1 MSQATADAKTNKAD
15 DTALTTG
22 DPGVPLKQ
30 DDYVPAIEHKTQ
42 LPGAQ
47 ALTLVYDWL
56 MDGAQRISEALGS
69 QENEAVKQ
77 MLTEWMSVADT
88 ESQTLASKFAELY
101 PDEPPLADMVTKNA
115 DPDTDVDADEAGD
128 KTGDDMPAP
137 DPEPDPEKYKGLTAT
152 ERLQKRLD
160 WRKSQREAVE
170 KKRLDDLLTVKRMTK
185 AAAGVVGEA
194 ADHLDDM
201 AKSDGLKAGQR
212 NLCRFHAGELKK
224 LTTSEAGD
232 EPDADDEIERKRI
245 DTEIQTKAAELANRI
260 VKEEITKLKA
270 VVDPIIKEIT
280 TESKKAKRELEKAKT
295 GR

>member
-30 DDYVPAIEHKTQ
+30 DGYAPAIEHKTQ

-101 PDEPPLADMVTKNA
+101 PDEPPLADMVTKKA
-115 DPDTDVDADEAGD
+115 DTDTDGDADADD
-128 KTGDDMPAP
+128 KTADDMPAP

-152 ERLQKRLD
+152 ERLHKRLD

-170 KKRLDDLLTVKRMTK
+170 KKRLDELLTVKRMTK

-201 AKSDGLKAGQR
+201 AKSEGLKAGQR

-232 EPDADDEIERKRI
+232 EPDADAVEVERKRI
-245 DTEIQTKAAELANRI
+245 DAEIQTKAATLAERLAR
-260 VKEEITKLKA
+260 EEIAKFKA
-270 VVDPIIKEIT
+270 IVDPVLKEIT
-280 TESKKAKRELEKAKT
+280 AESKKAKRELEKAKT